1 MRRWLPLFPLLALLG
16 TGALFGRAAAQT
28 RTVTV
33 FAASSLTD
41 AFSTLKPVFEATNPG
56 HRVRFNFGPSS
67 VLRTQVQQGAPV
79 DVFASADWAQM
90 QPLVDG
96 KQVHAPQTFARNRLV
111 LVVPARNPGSVRSLR
126 DLARPGLRVI
136 TTGEAVPIGRYTQEM
151 LGKLSRMSGYGRD
164 FAARVNANVVSRE
177 ANVRTLVAKI
187 ELGEADAAVVYES
200 DARLSRRLRAL
211 PIPLAA
217 NVTAEYPIAVVA
229 SARDRAG
236 AEAFVRLVRSSRG
249 RDVLRR
255 FGFR

>member
-1 MRRWLPLFPLLALLG
+1 
-16 TGALFGRAAAQT
+16 
-28 RTVTV
+28 
-33 FAASSLTD
+33 
-41 AFSTLKPVFEATNPG
+41 VFEATNPG

-67 VLRTQVQQGAPV
+67 VLRTQIQQGAPA

-96 KQVHAPQTFARNRLV
+96 KQAALAHTFARNRLV

-126 DLARPGLRVI
+126 DLARRGLRVI

-151 LGKLSRMSGYGRD
+151 LGKLSRMSGYGAD
-164 FAARVNANVVSRE
+164 FAARVNANIVSRE
-177 ANVRTLVAKI
+177 ANVRSLVAKI
-187 ELGEADAAVVYES
+187 ELGEADAAVVYET
-200 DARLSRRLRAL
+200 DARLSRRMRAL
-211 PIPLAA
+211 PIPSAA
-217 NVTAEYPIAVVA
+217 NVVAEYPIAVA
-229 SARDRAG
+229 AATADRAG